1 MIKKILGFLT
11 LIIVLFSCRDDN
23 FGNGNN
29 LEPVNF
35 TVNLKYDASLDSKPA
50 SGANVILTNNNTG
63 DIYNATS
70 DTNGAAKFIDI
81 LPGSYNIA
89 VTKNMNQTEFQ
100 MTFGF
105 SSSNGEIIFNG
116 NQDGATANANVNST
130 EVILTSAKI
139 GGLVIKQISY
149 AGSNA
154 AQGALFRDQFIEI
167 FNNSDQII
175 YADGLYIGQLYGK
188 TNTTV
193 ASHTL
198 SNGQYDWSQSLGMTM
213 GNSANTDYVYADYV
227 FQIPGTGTQYPIQPG
242 QSIVIAQSAINH
254 KSPLVDNNGD
264 PINIG
269 DPSLT
274 VDLSTAEFESYL
286 GDFRQSI
293 GEPVYQWD
301 IQNPAVQ
308 DLNIAYWGIPGWYN
322 GNKDFI
328 MDGNGRDSFII
339 FRSNN
344 FSNYDAFTDP
354 SVTNV
359 STNSK
364 YFLQIPNTDIIDAVE
379 LQHYNPSKQRPK
391 MLNAAFDA
399 SSIKCDAAYNS
410 QSVVRKI
417 KTTTKNGRVIL
428 EDTNNSAQDFQV
440 IKANPK
446 GFN

>member
-1 MIKKILGFLT
+1 MFPFPEFGKHNLHTHNRYWLNFPSSFL
-11 LIIVLFSCRDDN
+11 
-23 FGNGNN
+23 
-29 LEPVNF
+29 
-35 TVNLKYDASLDSKPA
+35 
-50 SGANVILTNNNTG
+50 
-63 DIYNATS
+63 
-70 DTNGAAKFIDI
+70 
-81 LPGSYNIA
+81 
-89 VTKNMNQTEFQ
+89 
-100 MTFGF
+100 
-105 SSSNGEIIFNG
+105 
-116 NQDGATANANVNST
+116 
-130 EVILTSAKI
+130 KI
-139 GGLVIKQISY
+139 G
-149 AGSNA
+149 SNRIDR
-154 AQGALFRDQFIEI
+154 L
-167 FNNSDQII
+167 
-175 YADGLYIGQLYGK
+175 K
-188 TNTTV
+188 
-193 ASHTL
+193 
-198 SNGQYDWSQSLGMTM
+198 
-213 GNSANTDYVYADYV
+213 VYADYV

-364 YFLQIPNTDIIDAVE
+364 YFLQIPNADIIDAVE

-417 KTTTKNGRVIL
+417 KTTTTNGRVIL